1 MNAPVSPTR
10 LTIGRFCSQVCSVI
24 RWKPAREAAWRELSA
39 HLEDHAAALE
49 ERDIPPEE
57 AAAQAVEAMGD
68 PYELGHQLDRCHSPL
83 VPRLS
88 RVFALLALAA
98 LLLSLIIG
106 FRNDTGLFALTGL
119 FPQAATLP
127 YDGDG
132 TLEISGAATGGGK
145 LAGYT
150 LTPSGQ
156 AGLVLV
162 SWEYPEGVQEWE
174 YQLQCPVTIHNQPW
188 RLPMRGYQ
196 ADAAWTDDTGA
207 SGYAYFSSYY
217 EDALLGSTAWLRIV
231 APTPGARQFTVTLS
245 STEETVTIYITL
257 QEEVPPL

>member
-1 MNAPVSPTR
+1 MDAPGSPTR
-10 LTIGRFCSQVCSVI
+10 LTTDRFCAQVCSVI
-24 RWKPAREAAWRELSA
+24 RWKPAREAAWRELSD
-39 HLEDHAAALE
+39 HLKDHAAALE
-49 ERDIPPEE
+49 ERGIPPEE

-68 PYELGHQLDRCHSPL
+68 PYEIGHQLDRCHSPL
-83 VPRLS
+83 VPTLS
-88 RVFALLALAA
+88 RIFALLALAA

-106 FRNDTGLFALTGL
+106 FRNDTGIFALSGL
-119 FPQAATLP
+119 FPQTADLP

-132 TLEISGAATGGGK
+132 TLEISGTATGGGK

-150 LTPSGQ
+150 LTPSEE

-188 RLPMRGYQ
+188 CLPMIGDQ
-196 ADAAWTDDTGA
+196 ANAAWTDNTGG
-207 SGYAYFSSYY
+207 SGHAFFSSYD
-217 EDALLGSTAWLRIV
+217 EDALLGSTAWVRIV
-231 APTPGARQFTVTLS
+231 NPTPGARQFTVTLS